1 MIPLTKKEEENYNNQ
16 KVCYICKKEFDKSDK
31 KYHKVRD
38 HSHYTGKYTGAAHN
52 TCNLRYKIPKKIPIV
67 FHNGSTY
74 DYHFIIKELVKE
86 FDGNFECLGENTE
99 KYITFSV
106 PIKKKIEN
114 KDIEITYKI
123 KFIDSFRFMAAS
135 LSKLLDNLTED
146 IHGGKCVDCKSDL
159 SYMKVIDEALIFR
172 CFNCK
177 KNYEK
182 EINKELIERFAST
195 LKFCY
200 NDLNKFVMLLRKGVY
215 PYEYMDGWD
224 KFNET
229 SIPSKESFYSNLT
242 MENIS
247 ETDYRH
253 ANNVFKTF
261 KLNNLGDYHD
271 LYVQSD
277 TLLLADVFENFRKAC
292 IKTYELD
299 PVHFISL
306 PGLAWQACLKKTGV
320 ELELLTDYD
329 MLLMIEEGIRGGI
342 CHAVHRY
349 AKANNRYMKNYDKSK
364 ESSYIQYLDA
374 NNLMSEKLPIN
385 RFKWA
390 NDISGINEK
399 FVKSYDKKNSDKGY
413 ILEVDVDYPSKLHK
427 LHSDMPFLPERMKI
441 DKTQNLVCNLRDKK
455 KYVVH
460 ISILKQALNHGLKL
474 KKVHR
479 VIEFNQE
486 AWLKKYI
493 TINTELRKK
502 ASNDFEKDFFKLM
515 KNAVFGKTM
524 ENVRK
529 HRDIKLVKTDY
540 TRNKLVSEPN
550 YHTMNLISENLSI
563 IEMKK
568 VKVKMN
574 KSIYLGL

>member
-1 MIPLTKKEEENYNNQ
+1 MTKFCKDLREHATKIINYEKKDMIPLTKKEEENYNNQ
-16 KVCYICKKEFDKSDK
+16 KVSYICKKEFDKSDK
-31 KYHKVRD
+31 KHHKVRD
-38 HSHYTGKYTGAAHN
+38 HCHYTGKYIGAAHN
-52 TCNLRYKIPKKIPIV
+52 ICNLRYKIPKKIPIV

-86 FDGNFECLGENTE
+86 SDGNFECLGENTE

-123 KFIDSFRFMAAS
+123 KFIDSFRFMATS
-135 LSKLLDNLTED
+135 LSKLVDNLTED
-146 IHGGKCVDCKSDL
+146 IHGDECVDCKSDL
-159 SYMKVIDEALIFR
+159 SYMEVMDDTLIFR

-182 EINKELIERFAST
+182 EINKELIKRFAST
-195 LKFCY
+195 YTFCN

-215 PYEYMDGWD
+215 PY
-224 KFNET
+224 ET

-299 PVHFISL
+299 PAHFISL
-306 PGLAWQACLKKTGV
+306 PGLALQACLKKTGV

-329 MLLMIEEGIRGGI
+329 MLLMIEESIRGGI

-349 AKANNRYMKNYDKSK
+349 AKANNKYMKNYDENK

-374 NNLMSEKLPIN
+374 NNLYGAAMSGKLPIN
-385 RFKWA
+385 EFRWV
-390 NDISGINEK
+390 NDISRINEK
-399 FVKSYDKKNSDKGY
+399 FVKSHDKKNSDKGY

-427 LHSDMPFLPERMKI
+427 LHNEMSFLPERMKT
-441 DKTQNLVCNLRDKK
+441 DKTQKLVCNLHDKK

-460 ISILKQALNHGLKL
+460 VSILKQALNHGLKL

-486 AWLKKYI
+486 PWLKKYI
-493 TINTELRKK
+493 DMNTELRKK
-502 ASNDFEKDFFKLM
+502 ASNDSEKDFFKLM
-515 KNAVFGKTM
+515 NNTVFGKTM

-529 HRDIKLVKTDY
+529 HRDIKLVKTDHI
-540 TRNKLVSEPN
+540 RE
-550 YHTMNLISENLSI
+550 IS
-563 IEMKK
+563 
-568 VKVKMN
+568 
-574 KSIYLGL
+574 